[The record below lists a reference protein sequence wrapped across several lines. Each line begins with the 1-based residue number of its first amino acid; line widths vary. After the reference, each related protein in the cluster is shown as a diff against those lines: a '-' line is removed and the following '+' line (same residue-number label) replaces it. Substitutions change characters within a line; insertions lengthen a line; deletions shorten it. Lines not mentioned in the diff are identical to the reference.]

1 MMSFIVKSM
10 IVFKRSG
17 IPLLTVILFASAPAL
32 LIAQQSPAERQSKQD
47 IVRIN
52 TQLVQVDVVVTDR
65 KGKHVEDLTAA
76 DFVLLV
82 DGKKQSLTHFRHINL
97 PVIKRSAPVKKQT
110 DPSLAPESMPTRQIA
125 QEEVRR
131 TIAFIVDDLGLSPSS
146 VELVR
151 ETLRRFVNEQMQDG
165 DLIAIIRTGS
175 GLGMLEQYTS
185 DKRILYAAIEKL
197 IWNPL
202 SRDMMPGFAEAGSE
216 DQTDD
221 EAEKQATIDA
231 FEEFRETNFTTGT
244 LGALRFVVGG
254 LRSLPGRK
262 SVIFLSDGF
271 RINSRND
278 NDNNSEQVLQN
289 LRNLVEMA
297 NRSSVVV
304 YSIDAKG
311 LQPFMPGASF
321 AGRPSASSYSDALQ
335 SAQEAL
341 EGPSFLAQQTGGFTI
356 VNTNDLNIGVE
367 EALYDQQ
374 SYYLLGFDPEDEK
387 FDRRFHTIKVNV
399 TRPGIKV
406 RTRSGFFGVD
416 ESEREKEREE
426 QPRTRGQQ
434 ILSALLAPLGANGL
448 SLRMTPYFFNSS
460 KDGPLVRALFH
471 IDCSRLKFKDGPNGQ
486 KLINLDLAAF
496 AFNEEGAAVDL
507 AVRRLDLSFDEKQYR
522 QTLAGGLSYRA
533 DFPLKKP
540 GSYQFR
546 AVLRDDETGL
556 TGSASQFIRV
566 PDLSNSRLA
575 LSGLVLTSPREGEKS
590 SQPGDLETTPYLRRF
605 PRTGWIQYGA
615 AIYNSAVDKKTGLP
629 QITLQATIYRDG
641 KPAYQFAAR
650 QLELPA
656 GTDAKRFDY
665 VGRLRLNDFPPGEY
679 LLRLVVTDGLAKK
692 KFGRAEQWMDFS
704 VK

>member
-1 MMSFIVKSM
+1 M
-10 IVFKRSG
+10 IIFKHSV
-17 IPLLTVILFASAPAL
+17 IPLLALVLIAGASAL
-32 LIAQQSPAERQSKQD
+32 LSAQQSSPERQTKQD

-65 KGKHVEDLTAA
+65 KGKHVEDLNAA
-76 DFVLLV
+76 DFELLV
-82 DGKKQSLTHFRHINL
+82 DGQRQPLTHFSHINL
-97 PVIKRSAPVKKQT
+97 PVIKRSPSTKKKS
-110 DPSLAPESMPTRQIA
+110 DSSIAPEAMPTRQIA
-125 QEEVRR
+125 AEEVRR
-131 TIAFIVDDLGLSPSS
+131 TVAFIVDDLGLSPSS
-146 VELVR
+146 MELVR
-151 ETLRRFVNEQMQDG
+151 ETLRRFVNEQMQEG

-185 DKRILYAAIEKL
+185 DKRILYAAIERL

-216 DQTDD
+216 DEADD
-221 EAEKQATIDA
+221 AAAEKQAAIDA
-231 FEEFRETNFTTGT
+231 FEEFRETSFTTGT
-244 LGALRFVVGG
+244 LGAIRFVVGG

-289 LRNLVEMA
+289 LRNLVEVA

-311 LQPFMPGASF
+311 LQSFMPGAGVG
-321 AGRPSASSYSDALQ
+321 GRPSASSYSDALQ
-335 SAQEAL
+335 SSQEAL
-341 EGPSFLAQQTGGFTI
+341 EGPGFLARQTGGFTI

-374 SYYLLGFDPEDEK
+374 SYYLIGFDPEDEK
-387 FDRRFHTIKVNV
+387 FDQRYHSIKVNV
-399 TRPGIKV
+399 TRPGVKV

-416 ESEREKEREE
+416 ESVREKEEE
-426 QPRTRGQQ
+426 ERPRTRGQQ
-434 ILSALLAPLGANGL
+434 ILSALLAPPGINGL

-460 KDGPLVRALFH
+460 KEGPLVRALFH

-507 AVRRLDLSFDEKQYR
+507 AMRRLELSFDEKQYR
-522 QTLAGGLSYRA
+522 QALTGGLSYRA
-533 DFPLKKP
+533 DFQLKKA
-540 GSYQFR
+540 GAYQFR
-546 AVLRDDETGL
+546 AVLREGETGI

-566 PDLSNSRLA
+566 PDLSNNRLA
-575 LSGLVLTSPREGEKS
+575 LSGLILTSPREGEKG
-590 SQPGDLETTPYLRRF
+590 SQTVDPEATPYLRRF

-615 AIYNSAVDKKTGLP
+615 AIYNSTVDKKTGLP
-629 QITLQATIYRDG
+629 QITVQATIYRDG
-641 KPAYQFAAR
+641 KPAYQFPGR
-650 QLELPA
+650 QLEFSA
-656 GTDAKRFDY
+656 GADAKRFDY
-665 VGRLRLNDFPPGEY
+665 VGRLRMNDFPPGEY